1 MKAKNT
7 AEIGSIEAKRL
18 DLTGPTILAPL
29 RKAVYAKTVP
39 MRIIPANAKKI
50 SKDIGILAPII
61 PVNGTATNPEM
72 VIPTPITRMLPH
84 F

>member
-29 RKAVYAKTVP
+29 RKAV
-39 MRIIPANAKKI
+39 
-50 SKDIGILAPII
+50 
-61 PVNGTATNPEM
+61 
-72 VIPTPITRMLPH
+72 
-84 F
+84 